1 MKTIKYGMKSNV
13 AIYERLTEMRAE
25 SKLIP
30 TKEAVKKFVNDSDV
44 ISFGGLTA
52 TGFETYNK
60 KIKSNLASRV
70 RGG

>member
-1 MKTIKYGMKSNV
+1 MKTIKYRMATTLQYAG
-13 AIYERLTEMRAE
+13 RPTEME
-25 SKLIP
+25 TEGKLMP

-52 TGFETYNK
+52 IDFGAHSK
-60 KIKSNLASRV
+60 KIESNLASCV